1 MATMLE
7 KEPEYTDR
15 LLRYHASEQF
25 CIHSMAPNHF
35 QIDHQCNGLL
45 VPIHGSNIFPYFL
58 QDMLHKSLHH
68 LLVYDLR
75 SKELIKVSINVF
87 DQTGNKTG
95 SKTTP
100 EKLKET

>member
-1 MATMLE
+1 MAAMLE
-7 KEPEYTDR
+7 MEPEYMVG
-15 LLRYHASEQF
+15 LLQYHALELVY
-25 CIHSMAPNHF
+25 IHSMVSNHF
-35 QIDHQCNGLL
+35 QIDHQCIGLL